1 MMTFRS
7 PLDEYRWRGMLQDMT
22 EGAEAAL
29 AKGVQTAYAGFDP
42 TADSLHVGHLLP
54 VMGLV
59 HFQRAGHRPIA
70 LVGGATALIG
80 DPSFKNKERALLGRD
95 EVEHNASR
103 IREQLE
109 AFLDFGA
116 ASNAARL
123 VNNLDWL
130 GPMPVLHF
138 LRDVG
143 KHFPVSVMLGKE
155 AVKRRFEDEG
165 SGISFTEFSY
175 ILLQSYDFYRLFSD
189 YGCRFQLG
197 GSDQWGNI
205 TGGIELIRRTDGNR
219 AYGIVFPL
227 LTMASGVKFGKT
239 EEGAV
244 WLDPKRTSPY
254 RFYQYWLNTD
264 DADVGKHLRLFSL
277 LSGPEIAG
285 LEEAAAARPEQR
297 EAQHALADDVTRRVH
312 GAEALQGAKRASR
325 ALFGGAVADL
335 RADEIEEVF
344 ANAPSTRIPADRLAG
359 GLDLVTLVAEVGLAA
374 SKGEARRGVE
384 QGGVYLNTERV
395 SDPAR
400 SVGPD
405 DALHGRYLILRKGK
419 KSYHLVRLE
428 R

>member
-1 MMTFRS
+1 
-7 PLDEYRWRGMLQDMT
+7 MT

-29 AKGVQTAYAGFDP
+29 AEGMQTAYAGFDP
-42 TADSLHVGHLLP
+42 TADSLHVGNLIP

-59 HFQRAGHRPIA
+59 HFQRAGHCPIA

-80 DPSFKNKERALLGRD
+80 DPTFKDKERSLLGRD
-95 EVEHNASR
+95 EVEHNAGC
-103 IREQLE
+103 IHAQLE

-116 ASNAARL
+116 ATNAARM

-130 GPMPVLHF
+130 GPMPVLDF

-143 KHFPVSVMLGKE
+143 KHFPVNMMLGKE
-155 AVKRRFEDEG
+155 AVRRRFEDEA

-175 ILLQSYDFYRLFSD
+175 LLLQSYDFQRLFND

-205 TGGIELIRRTDGNR
+205 TGGADLIRRAEGKK
-219 AYGIVFPL
+219 AHGIVFPL
-227 LTMASGVKFGKT
+227 LLTASGLKFGKT

-244 WLDPKRTSPY
+244 WLDPKKTSPY

-264 DADVGKHLRLFSL
+264 DADVSRNLRFFSL
-277 LSGPEIAG
+277 LSQEEILA
-285 LEEAAAARPEQR
+285 LEESAKARPEVR
-297 EAQHALADDVTRRVH
+297 EAQQALADDLTRRVH
-312 GAEALQGAKRASR
+312 GAAALEDATRASR
-325 ALFGGAVADL
+325 ALFGGSVADL
-335 RADEIEEVF
+335 RADQIEEIF
-344 ANAPSTRIPADRLAG
+344 ANVPSTGIPAQRLSD
-359 GLDLVTLVAEVGLAA
+359 GLDVVTLMAEVGLAS

-395 SDPAR
+395 SDAAR
-400 SVGPD
+400 SVQPE